1 MEEKEQRGFEDLER
15 YQLALQV
22 MREAYKVIQRLP
34 PEEKFALGLQM
45 RKASVSIGL
54 NTAEGYGRY
63 HYLDSLRFYYIARG
77 SLDETLGGFIACDA
91 LSYTNG
97 ELSSQRQLCH
107 NALRSLN
114 GYIRYVRGQQ
124 QGRQEYG
131 DRVAVQEE
139 GTTYDITAFPADHEE
154 P

>member
-1 MEEKEQRGFEDLER
+1 MEEKEQRGFEDLEC

-22 MREAYKVIQRLP
+22 MREAYKVVQKLP

-45 RKASVSIGL
+45 RRASVSIGF
-54 NTAEGYGRY
+54 NVAEGYGRY

-77 SLDETLGGFIACDA
+77 SLDETLSGFIACDV
-91 LSYTNG
+91 LGYTKA
-97 ELSSQRQLCH
+97 ELPDQRQLCH

-124 QGRQEYG
+124 QGRQEFG
-131 DRVAVQEE
+131 DRAVLHEE
-139 GTTYDITAFPADHEE
+139 GSIYSIAPLPSSPDEV
-154 P
+154 